1 MIRLNNWVIVA
12 IRKHVIAKNSLPCA
26 GVAVGIDKP
35 AGLGIVISALQIV
48 KPGFG
53 IVIVST
59 IPQGI
64 DLGHGTG
71 CLLDLAVGVIA
82 VAGDHRS
89 AAVDQIRHISLKVG
103 NVVIGHRTGRAV
115 GIGQRVGGSLGVV
128 GEIQN
133 FRCDSSV
140 CGSCGNR
147 LPQKPSASVDIAVF
161 LRDRGFHDTYV
172 LTSSSMRFS
181 ANAV

>member
-1 MIRLNNWVIVA
+1 MINRTIST
-12 IRKHVIAKNSLPCA
+12 ICKHVIADNSLSGACIA
-26 GVAVGIDKP
+26 IGINKSANGSVVIAALEIIELRVGI
-35 AGLGIVISALQIV
+35 IV
-48 KPGFG
+48 
-53 IVIVST
+53 VSPV
-59 IPQGI
+59 PQGI
-64 DLGHGTG
+64 DLGHAAS

-82 VAGDHRS
+82 VAGDLGS
-89 AAVDQIRHISLKVG
+89 AAVDQIRHISLEIGDVIVG
-103 NVVIGHRTGRAV
+103 CRAGRAV
-115 GIGQRVGGSLGVV
+115 GVGQRIGGSLGVV
-128 GEIQN
+128 GKVQN
-133 FRCDSSV
+133 LCCDSSV

>member
-1 MIRLNNWVIVA
+1 MEIIEL
-12 IRKHVIAKNSLPCA
+12 C
-26 GVAVGIDKP
+26 VGI
-35 AGLGIVISALQIV
+35 IVV
-48 KPGFG
+48 PT
-53 IVIVST
+53 V
-59 IPQGI
+59 PQGI

>member
-53 IVIVST
+53 IVVVSPV
-59 IPQGI
+59 PQGI
-64 DLGHGTG
+64 DLGHAAS

-82 VAGDHRS
+82 VAGDLGS
-89 AAVDQIRHISLKVG
+89 AAVDQIRHISLEIGDVIVG
-103 NVVIGHRTGRAV
+103 CRAGRAV
-115 GIGQRVGGSLGVV
+115 GVGQRIGGSLGVV
-128 GEIQN
+128 GKVQN
-133 FRCDSSV
+133 LCCDSSV